1 MNGTDLLRI
10 SSLAN
15 VLVDVCALVRADS
28 LVSSIRPCSQAQNLL
43 LLHRRPDL
51 PRRSPVETY

>member
-1 MNGTDLLRI
+1 MNGTDLFAGF
-10 SSLAN
+10 SLAN
-15 VLVDVCALVRADS
+15 VLFDVCALVRDDS

-43 LLHRRPDL
+43 LLHFRPDL